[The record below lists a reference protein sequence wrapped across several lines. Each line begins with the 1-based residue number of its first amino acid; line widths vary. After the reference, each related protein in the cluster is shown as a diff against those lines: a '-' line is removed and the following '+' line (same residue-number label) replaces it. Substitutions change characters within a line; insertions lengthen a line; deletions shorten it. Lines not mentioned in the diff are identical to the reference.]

1 MSTKVE
7 KSIKKCQEEVKIELI
22 EETLTLYNEYRQNLE
37 AQLHAQAHVVHQT
50 NEQHELPLQDFG
62 THQTVQDHFT
72 HQDPASFHPDFYTT
86 QGFEDDDSYV
96 EESRKQLTSSKMTTT
111 PHMRA
116 VTRKRRDASSEWY
129 HPTLISHEDKW
140 IAGVR
145 IVSSFSTQTLFY
157 VSLQL

>member
-86 QGFEDDDSYV
+86 QGFEDDDDSHV

-157 VSLQL
+157 ISL